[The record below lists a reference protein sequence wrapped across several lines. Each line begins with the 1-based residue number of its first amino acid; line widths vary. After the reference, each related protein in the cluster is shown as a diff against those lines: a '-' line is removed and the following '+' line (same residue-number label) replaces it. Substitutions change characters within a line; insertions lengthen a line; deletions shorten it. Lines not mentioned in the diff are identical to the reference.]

1 MKNILI
7 SLFIFLF
14 TLGIAI
20 YNFYRE
26 AYVFGWI
33 TGIFA
38 AIDFVLLIITIIRR
52 ISR

>member
-7 SLFIFLF
+7 SLFVFLF
-14 TLGIAI
+14 TLGITI
-20 YNFYRE
+20 YNFYRG

-33 TGIFA
+33 TVTFA
-38 AIDFVLLIITIIRR
+38 TIDFVLLVITIIRR